1 MEPYVGKYFSVDYVR
16 RNVLKQTDG
25 DIVEIDLQIV
35 KEKESGIIP
44 PPVDPMTGLPVGQ
57 EPLPTT
63 PEQGAVGEVPTSPEA
78 STGAIEMPPTEK
90 APELKMPKGG
100 RI

>member
-1 MEPYVGKYFSVDYVR
+1 
-16 RNVLKQTDG
+16 
-25 DIVEIDLQIV
+25 
-35 KEKESGIIP
+35 
-44 PPVDPMTGLPVGQ
+44 MTGLPVGQ